1 MKFSQLFFRNNFFDK
16 QNQNLELIDLMRKA
30 CFVHQDSSG
39 IYSTLGLGLKL
50 QQKLESVM
58 RKEMEAIGFS
68 EVQLSILQDTKLWKK
83 TQRLDSYG
91 QELFRLKDRKGH
103 ELCLS
108 ATAEELITD
117 IVKNHYQGSKINLN
131 VFQIGNKY
139 RDEIRARAGLVRAKQ
154 FVMKDGYSFYSE
166 ESDLIA
172 MYAQIKSS
180 YEKIFSFFDL
190 KYEIISSDNGEIGGK
205 SSEEFLIESEYGEE
219 INGKKMLELGH
230 IFQLGQEYSQ
240 KMDLVDNIKNNVY
253 MGCYGIGVSRLLMA
267 LCENHKD
274 EHGFWG
280 DDSFST
286 FDLII
291 SAIDYHRN
299 DSVKNLSDELYQ
311 KYKLNGV
318 NVLLDDRSENAGKKM
333 TDAEL
338 IGVKKR
344 LVISHQA
351 MEKSQFEVL
360 TRKTMEKNFISFD
373 KLINI

>member
-50 QQKLESVM
+50 QQKLEAVI
-58 RKEMEAIGFS
+58 RAEMESIGFS
-68 EVQLSILQDTKLWKK
+68 EIQLSILQDTKLWKQ

-117 IVKNHYQGSKINLN
+117 IVKNHYQGSKMNLN

-154 FVMKDGYSFYSE
+154 FIMKDGYSFYSE
-166 ESDLIA
+166 ESDLIE
-172 MYAQIKSS
+172 MYAQIKAS
-180 YEKIFSFFDL
+180 YEKIFSFFGL

-240 KMDLVDNIKNNVY
+240 KMGLVDNMKNSVY

-267 LCENHKD
+267 LCESHKD
-274 EHGFWG
+274 QYGFWG

-299 DSVKNLSDELYQ
+299 EEVKSLSESLYQ
-311 KYKLNGV
+311 QYKSKGI
-318 NVLLDDRSENAGKKM
+318 NVLLDDRADNAGKKM

-344 LVISHQA
+344 LVISQQA
-351 MEKSQFEVL
+351 IEKGQFEVL
-360 TRKTMEKNFISFD
+360 TRKTMEKSFFTKD
-373 KLINI
+373 DLINI

>member
-16 QNQNLELIDLMRKA
+16 QNHNLELIDLMRKA

-58 RKEMEAIGFS
+58 RTEMESIGFS
-68 EVQLSILQDTKLWKK
+68 EVQLSILQDTKLWKQ

-240 KMDLVDNIKNNVY
+240 KMGLVDNIKNNVY
-253 MGCYGIGVSRLLMA
+253 MGCYGIGVSRLFMA

-274 EHGFWG
+274 KHGFWG

-299 DSVKNLSDELYQ
+299 DSVKILSDELYQ
-311 KYKLNGV
+311 KYKLKGV
-318 NVLLDDRSENAGKKM
+318 NVLLDDRSDNAGKKM

-360 TRKTMEKNFISFD
+360 TRKTMEKSFISLGD
-373 KLINI
+373 LINI

>member
-50 QQKLESVM
+50 QQKLESVI
-58 RKEMEAIGFS
+58 RAEMESIGFS
-68 EVQLSILQDTKLWKK
+68 EMQLSILQDTKLWKQ

-117 IVKNHYQGSKINLN
+117 IVKNHYQGSKMNLN

-154 FVMKDGYSFYSE
+154 FIMKDGYSFYSD
-166 ESDLIA
+166 ESDLIE
-172 MYAQIKSS
+172 MYTQIKAS
-180 YEKIFSFFDL
+180 YEKIFSFFGL
-190 KYEIISSDNGEIGGK
+190 KYEVISSDNGEIGGK

-219 INGKKMLELGH
+219 IQGKKMLELGH

-240 KMDLVDNIKNNVY
+240 KMGLVDNVKNNVY

-267 LCENHKD
+267 LCESHKD
-274 EHGFWG
+274 QYGFWG

-286 FDLII
+286 FDLVI

-299 DSVKNLSDELYQ
+299 ESVKALSDDLYQ
-311 KYKLNGV
+311 KYKARGI
-318 NVLLDDRSENAGKKM
+318 NVLLDDRSDNAGKKM

-360 TRKTMEKNFISFD
+360 TRKTMEKNFVSAD
-373 KLINI
+373 NLMNI